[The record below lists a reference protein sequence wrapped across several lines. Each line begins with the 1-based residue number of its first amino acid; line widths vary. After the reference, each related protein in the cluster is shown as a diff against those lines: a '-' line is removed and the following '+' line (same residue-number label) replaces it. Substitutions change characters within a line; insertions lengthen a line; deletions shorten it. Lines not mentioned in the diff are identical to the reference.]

1 MEYWLKIKTEIE
13 LCGFDKD
20 LNIDLI
26 VSRK

>member
-1 MEYWLKIKTEIE
+1 MEYLLKIKAEIE
-13 LCGFDKD
+13 FCGFDKD